1 MMGWDRSCDRV
12 QVFVSFQK
20 KRSIRTFLLC
30 MRWIRYY
37 IFAQRNFPLFD
48 NSFGGYLYFTFR
60 NCRKTNYSKSRGWA
74 LKPQPFGKCKDGITF
89 KRSNLHTKGLKSWQL
104 AKCGAV
110 SSWSHSLDIFNDD
123 DTTSDAGCHF
133 INVNQW
139 IQEVFF
145 YKLPHAVRSVGFE
158 CFRKAFL
165 DVGCFIVLANTQNGI
180 WDLSQILFWVNGAT
194 TKTAIVL
201 CKRT

>member
-1 MMGWDRSCDRV
+1 MHRGVSSIFFIHDKPIIGKRV
-12 QVFVSFQK
+12 EEPFQISSKSIFCTQRFSESTIKYSFQK
-20 KRSIRTFLLC
+20 KINKNLPYMSW
-30 MRWIRYY
+30 MRCNIVCS
-37 IFAQRNFPLFD
+37 QKFPLLD

-123 DTTSDAGCHF
+123 DTTSDEGYHYSKC
-133 INVNQW
+133 
-139 IQEVFF
+139 
-145 YKLPHAVRSVGFE
+145 
-158 CFRKAFL
+158 
-165 DVGCFIVLANTQNGI
+165 
-180 WDLSQILFWVNGAT
+180 
-194 TKTAIVL
+194 
-201 CKRT
+201 